1 MGRGFQLIAN
11 TRKRG
16 AQALLCVSQ
25 IPIHTYIQGVSV
37 VLKPSERWKAINE
50 KYGGEMI
57 REPHHGKGVI
67 TNHQEV
73 ALNIP
78 KEWAAKQNR
87 EKLLEVIHNF
97 EFLWEREGLGL
108 KEVPPATREE
118 TMGKKSVSIF
128 LPAAEIAQLK
138 ADIKKCKQSF
148 SRKGVVLSYLLQKLN
163 PNAPILPPKM
173 ELGTTNLYP
182 PEIVELARKLSK
194 IPPEEHEHYKA
205 EFNYFKTKCD
215 EINVSPHTLIKKA
228 KIKKL

>member
-1 MGRGFQLIAN
+1 M
-11 TRKRG
+11 
-16 AQALLCVSQ
+16 
-25 IPIHTYIQGVSV
+25 
-37 VLKPSERWKAINE
+37 KPSERWKAINE

-148 SRKGVVLSYLLQKLN
+148 SRKGVVLSYLLQKLD

-182 PEIVELARKLSK
+182 PELVEFAKRLAE
-194 IPPEEHEHYKA
+194 IPLEEQELYSA
-205 EFNYFKTKCD
+205 EFEDFKAKCK
-215 EINVSPHTLIKKA
+215 EIYVSPHTLLQKCRQG
-228 KIKKL
+228 KL